1 MRQKK
6 ITPLRRRSTPPEPP
20 TVAPTSR
27 PSLFQV
33 WQERLTDFNT
43 RWRNVILVVVGAC
56 LGFSL
61 MLVYDSLKPPGQN
74 LTQEDI
80 DQAVARTM
88 ASATPPPAVA
98 AVVAESIFPS
108 MVYIRAEHDDPDPAK
123 RFTSG
128 SGIIVD
134 DTGTILSALH
144 VVQGAKRIEVIFWN
158 GDISEALIQVKQPE
172 NDIVV
177 LRPTLP
183 PEPLIPATLGNPN
196 SVRPGDQ
203 VIVVGHPFGI
213 HNSVTVGVVSGVQ
226 RSFKSTNTGATITN
240 TIQFD
245 AAVNPGNSGGPL
257 LNRYGEVI
265 GIVSGLINPTDQEVF
280 IGIGYAVPIQ
290 TAARAFGEPED

>member
-1 MRQKK
+1 
-6 ITPLRRRSTPPEPP
+6 
-20 TVAPTSR
+20 
-27 PSLFQV
+27 
-33 WQERLTDFNT
+33 
-43 RWRNVILVVVGAC
+43 
-56 LGFSL
+56 
-61 MLVYDSLKPPGQN
+61 MLVYDSLKPPAQN
-74 LTQEDI
+74 LTQDDI

-98 AVVAESIFPS
+98 ALVAESISPS
-108 MVYIRAEHDDPDPAK
+108 LVRIVAERDDPDPKK
-123 RFTSG
+123 RFIIGT
-128 SGIIVD
+128 GIIVD

-144 VVQGAKRIEVIFWN
+144 IVQDAKRIEVTFWN
-158 GDISEALIQVKQPE
+158 GDTTEALIEVKQPA

-203 VIVVGHPFGI
+203 VVVVGHPFGI
-213 HNSVTVGVVSGVQ
+213 VNSVTVGVVSGVH
-226 RSFKSTNTGATITN
+226 RSFKSSITGETITN

-265 GIVSGLINPTDQEVF
+265 GVVSGLINPTEQNVF